1 MKQKY
6 KKEWVIRNIKNIMI
20 VRNIDI
26 AKLSSRIGRSY
37 GNVCV
42 FLRTDG
48 TPRESTLL
56 QYANAL
62 NVTIDDLIKNP
73 YVTEN
78 DNNYIKSGSELN
90 EIKNQQKLQDQTSNL
105 ERLYYTYE
113 RHGAEEIIKIN
124 GIAIP
129 TGSVIDVDIKNS
141 TASIIVPLDEIHT
154 YRK

>member
-6 KKEWVIRNIKNIMI
+6 KKEWIVRNIKNIMI
-20 VRNIDI
+20 DKGIDN
-26 AKLSSRIGRSY
+26 AKLSSRVGCSY
-37 GNVCV
+37 GNACA
-42 FLRTDG
+42 FLTSDRI
-48 TPRESTLL
+48 PREKTLS

-73 YVTEN
+73 YETEN
-78 DNNYIKSGSELN
+78 GFIKSGSELN
-90 EIKNQQKLQDQTSNL
+90 DIKNQQKLSDQTSNL

-113 RHGAEEIIKIN
+113 RHGEEEIIKIN

-129 TGSVIDVDIKNS
+129 TGSVIDVDIKNL

>member
-1 MKQKY
+1 MKQEY
-6 KKEWVIRNIKNIMI
+6 KKEWVVRNIKNIMI
-20 VRNIDI
+20 DKRIDN
-26 AKLSSRIGRSY
+26 AKLSSRIGCNYS
-37 GNVCV
+37 NVCT
-42 FLRTDG
+42 FLATNNK
-48 TPRESTLL
+48 PRENTLL
-56 QYANAL
+56 KYADAL

-73 YVTEN
+73 YETEN
-78 DNNYIKSGSELN
+78 SFIKSGSELN
-90 EIKNQQKLQDQTSNL
+90 DIKTQQKLSDQTSNL

-113 RHGAEEIIKIN
+113 RHGEEEIIKIN

>member
-1 MKQKY
+1 MKQEY
-6 KKEWVIRNIKNIMI
+6 KKEWVVRNIKNIMI
-20 VRNIDI
+20 DKGIDI
-26 AKLSSRIGRSY
+26 AGLSSRAGCSY

-48 TPRESTLL
+48 IPREQTLL
-56 QYANAL
+56 QYADAL
-62 NVTIDDLIKNP
+62 NVTVDDLIKNP
-73 YVTEN
+73 YETEN
-78 DNNYIKSGSELN
+78 DRIKKGEELN
-90 EIKNQQKLQDQTSNL
+90 MIKNSQRLLDQTSNL

-113 RHGAEEIIKIN
+113 RHGEEEIIKIN